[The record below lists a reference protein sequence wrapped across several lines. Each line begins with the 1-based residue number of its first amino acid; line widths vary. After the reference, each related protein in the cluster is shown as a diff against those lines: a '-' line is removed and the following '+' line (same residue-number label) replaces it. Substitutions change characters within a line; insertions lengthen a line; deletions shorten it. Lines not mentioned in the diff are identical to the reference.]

1 MNTKQQKLI
10 STLNRLF
17 KTDITYLIHGVGWLG
32 SAKLLSSVFSFALV
46 FAFANLLPADA
57 YGTYSY
63 VMAVIS
69 IIVLTS
75 LPGIESSLVRSVA
88 RGFGGSLFTTQ
99 RVRLKW
105 SSIGTIIL
113 LTVSCYYF
121 YQENMILSSSFLVGG
136 LLFPIFVSFN
146 QYGAFLNGKKLF
158 RELAL
163 RSVTVKFLFAAT
175 LGIGLLFS
183 DNAAVLVAL
192 NMGLIAITGILFTR
206 HIISKHRDEL
216 NTPPEEDLI
225 LYGKHLT
232 VMNILETIGSYLD
245 KILLWHFLGPV
256 QVAIWG
262 LAYTPIQIAQGLV
275 KKTLGPIAMPKF
287 SQNDFKQTKLHLP
300 AKVAKLFL
308 ILVPIA
314 LAYIL
319 AAPFLFEIA
328 FSQYTDSVIYS
339 QALTLLLLLIPF
351 NFFSG
356 FLLAH
361 ARKRDLYLIKVSF
374 GFTLI
379 ISLLVFIPLWG
390 LWGAVVAHVTAMTVR
405 SILSWALFARA

>member
-1 MNTKQQKLI
+1 
-10 STLNRLF
+10 
-17 KTDITYLIHGVGWLG
+17 
-32 SAKLLSSVFSFALV
+32 
-46 FAFANLLPADA
+46 
-57 YGTYSY
+57 
-63 VMAVIS
+63 
-69 IIVLTS
+69 
-75 LPGIESSLVRSVA
+75 
-88 RGFGGSLFTTQ
+88 
-99 RVRLKW
+99 
-105 SSIGTIIL
+105 
-113 LTVSCYYF
+113 
-121 YQENMILSSSFLVGG
+121 
-136 LLFPIFVSFN
+136 
-146 QYGAFLNGKKLF
+146 
-158 RELAL
+158 
-163 RSVTVKFLFAAT
+163 
-175 LGIGLLFS
+175 
-183 DNAAVLVAL
+183 
-192 NMGLIAITGILFTR
+192 
-206 HIISKHRDEL
+206 
-216 NTPPEEDLI
+216 
-225 LYGKHLT
+225 
-232 VMNILETIGSYLD
+232 MNILETIGSYLD